1 MAIKKIKGLK
11 LSKGMYK
18 NMPFIAFLAVL
29 AMLYIANAHQ
39 GEKIMREIQ
48 VLEKDAKEER
58 WRYMSVEADLMKE
71 GRRSEIQTQVSG
83 SGLQMP
89 VEPPKELIVNN

>member
-1 MAIKKIKGLK
+1 MALKAIKNLK

-29 AMLYIANAHQ
+29 AMAYIANAHS
-39 GEKIMREIQ
+39 GEKVMREIQ
-48 VLEKDAKEER
+48 ALEKQAKQEH
-58 WRYMSVEADLMKE
+58 WRYMSVESEMTKQ
-71 GRRSEIQTQVSG
+71 GRRTEVQGRVTE

-89 VEPPKELIVNN
+89 VEAPKELIVNN